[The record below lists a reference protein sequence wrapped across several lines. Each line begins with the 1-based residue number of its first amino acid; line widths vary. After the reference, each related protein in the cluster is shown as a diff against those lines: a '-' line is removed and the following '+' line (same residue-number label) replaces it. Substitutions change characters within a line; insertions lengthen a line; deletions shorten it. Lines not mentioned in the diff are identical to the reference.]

1 MTVNELNWW
10 YAYNLVCYL
19 KPERDNFFNS
29 TQLSAWCDKSPN
41 QLMVDFFSKKYDKEY
56 QAKKDKVLF
65 DELTEM
71 SEKVATTG
79 KTELDLRAEE
89 SPDRL
94 HEDGDPGCQRK

>member
-1 MTVNELNWW
+1 MGFASKDAPMTVNELNWW

-71 SEKVATTG
+71 SEKRKNG
-79 KTELDLRAEE
+79 KAN
-89 SPDRL
+89 
-94 HEDGDPGCQRK
+94 